1 MNVLMIG
8 TGDIAYSHGR
18 AVVKLGGKVYACY
31 DVNVEGMK
39 RIASQVLSAL
49 KSGTAASPDCLRQI
63 IREELAAALST
74 AVIAMP
80 AAVEQGA
87 NISAAEQ
94 MQNDQAI
101 LDDLELFG

>member
-1 MNVLMIG
+1 MNGLRFTVRFRADLDDECRAAEYLKSLKH
-8 TGDIAYSHGR
+8 GDQNR
-18 AVVKLGGKVYACY
+18 FL
-31 DVNVEGMK
+31 VE
-39 RIASQVLSAL
+39 AVLSVL

-94 MQNDQAI
+94 MQDDQAI

>member
-1 MNVLMIG
+1 MNSLRFTVRFRADLEEECRAAEYLKSLKH
-8 TGDIAYSHGR
+8 GDQNRFLVDA
-18 AVVKLGGKVYACY
+18 
-31 DVNVEGMK
+31 
-39 RIASQVLSAL
+39 VLSAL
-49 KSGTAASPDCLRQI
+49 KGGTPASPDSIRQI

-87 NISAAEQ
+87 NISATEQ

>member
-1 MNVLMIG
+1 MNSLRFTVRFRADQEEECRAAEYLKSLKH
-8 TGDIAYSHGR
+8 GDQNR
-18 AVVKLGGKVYACY
+18 FL
-31 DVNVEGMK
+31 VE
-39 RIASQVLSAL
+39 AVLSAL
-49 KSGTAASPDCLRQI
+49 KSGTAASPDCRQI